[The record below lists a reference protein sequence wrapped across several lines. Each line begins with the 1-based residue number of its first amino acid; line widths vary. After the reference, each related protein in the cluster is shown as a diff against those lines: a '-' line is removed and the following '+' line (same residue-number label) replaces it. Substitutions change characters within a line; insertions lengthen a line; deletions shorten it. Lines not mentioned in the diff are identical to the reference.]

1 MIESLYIHIPFCDS
15 ICSYCSFKKQI
26 YNEEQSKK
34 YILNL
39 LDDLKRIPKC
49 SLKTIYIGGGTPTL
63 LEFNELE
70 KFLKIL
76 PLWGNV
82 VNLTK
87 I

>member
-1 MIESLYIHIPFCDS
+1 MIESLYIHIPFCNS

-49 SLKTIYIGGGTPTL
+49 SLKTIYIGGGTPSSL
-63 LEFNELE
+63 ADNDLE
-70 KFLKIL
+70 IL
-76 PLWGNV
+76 
-82 VNLTK
+82 
-87 I
+87 